1 MDRHALSLQTAQLTR
16 PRNYS
21 DSYTVIVR
29 HPRNAP
35 DWTYVDQDI
44 PAGAEFSAPAT
55 EAEGDDVEKKE
66 ITSKKE
72 KIMPKEEAIE
82 I

>member
-21 DSYTVIVR
+21 DSYTVIIR
-29 HPRNAP
+29 YSQNAP

-44 PAGAEFSAPAT
+44 LAGAEFLAPAT
-55 EAEGDDVEKKE
+55 KAEGDDVKGGGNDA
-66 ITSKKE
+66 
-72 KIMPKEEAIE
+72 EEGNN
-82 I
+82 

>member
-21 DSYTVIVR
+21 DCYTVIVR
-29 HPRNAP
+29 HPRNVP

-55 EAEGDDVEKKE
+55 EAEGDDVEAE
-66 ITSKKE
+66 GDDVE
-72 KIMPKEEAIE
+72 GGGNDAEGGNN
-82 I
+82 